1 MMSSA
6 PRRGLRT
13 FTSSLLPGFPPSVE
27 GLSEGR
33 DFLGVFVG
41 EVGFFVGVFGEVIKL
56 GFVCLI
62 TGASGV
68 ASVVSL
74 YEGGV
79 VDMID
84 EFPVALDDVAGL
96 AVGGGIVDVLHVVVA
111 VVAEDHV
118 AFGEGGGVA
127 EVEAGHGFGHFK
139 AAGF

>member
-1 MMSSA
+1 MGSA

-13 FTSSLLPGFPPSVE
+13 FIRSLFFGFPPSVE

-33 DFLGVFVG
+33 DFSGMFVG
-41 EVGFFVGVFGEVIKL
+41 EVGFFVGVFGEVVKF
-56 GFVCLI
+56 GFACLI

-74 YEGGV
+74 CEGGV
-79 VDMID
+79 VYVID

-96 AVGGGIVDVLHVVVA
+96 AVGGGVVDILYVVVS

-118 AFGEGGGVA
+118 ALGEGCGVA
-127 EVEAGHGFGHFK
+127 EVEAGHGFGHFE

>member
-6 PRRGLRT
+6 SRSGLRT
-13 FTSSLLPGFPPSVE
+13 FIRSLLSGFPPRIE

-33 DFLGVFVG
+33 DFFGVLVG
-41 EVGFFVGVFGEVIKL
+41 EVGFFVGVFGEVVKL
-56 GFVCLI
+56 GFSCLI
-62 TGASGV
+62 AGASGV

-79 VDMID
+79 VDVID
-84 EFPVALDDVAGL
+84 KFPVALDDVAGL

-118 AFGEGGGVA
+118 AFGEGCGVA

-139 AAGF
+139 ATGF